1 MSQQSGMTRRQ
12 RYLENRQRKQNLTFS
27 ITASVMAVLVILSLL
42 VLMGVVKM
50 PFSDKFSEAVHYAA
64 TGDVPCPS
72 TGATPVAAED
82 ITVQVLNAT
91 SQQGLATS
99 VTKMLTT
106 VGYAALDPGNSD
118 TAYAGGVEIDV
129 GRNAVDAGYTVA
141 RLFPDSRVILTD
153 STDSTVTVILGTF
166 YDGVQSDE
174 DAKKTAASTSPLQGL
189 TGCLALNPDTTQ
201 SGAESGTQSGSQ
213 SDSQSGN

>member
-42 VLMGVVKM
+42 VLMGIVKM
-50 PFSDKFSEAVHYAA
+50 PFSDKFSQAVHYAS

-72 TGATPVAAED
+72 AGATPVPPD
-82 ITVQVLNAT
+82 QVTVQVLNAT
-91 SQQGLATS
+91 NQQGLATT

-106 VGYAALDPGNSD
+106 VGYTALDPGNSD
-118 TAYAGGVEIDV
+118 TEYAGAVEIDA
-129 GRNAVDAGYTVA
+129 GPKAVDAAYTVA
-141 RLFPDSRVILTD
+141 RLFPDARVVLSE
-153 STDSTVTVILGTF
+153 STDSTVSVIVGTF

-174 DAKKTAASTSPLQGL
+174 DAKATAASTSPLQGL
-189 TGCLALNPDTTQ
+189 KGCLALNPAGTQ
-201 SGAESGTQSGSQ
+201 SGTQSGSQ
-213 SDSQSGN
+213 SGSQSGK